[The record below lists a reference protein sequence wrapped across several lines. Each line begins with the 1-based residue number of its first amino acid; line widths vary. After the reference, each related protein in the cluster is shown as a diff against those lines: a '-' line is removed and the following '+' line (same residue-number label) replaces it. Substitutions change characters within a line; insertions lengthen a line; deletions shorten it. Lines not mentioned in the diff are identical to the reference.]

1 MKRTLNYTK
10 REKIS
15 RGDISIRLF
24 NAEDGVQAFEAEV
37 RLARY
42 AFPRGAKVVLEAY
55 YRGALMRFPLG
66 VISSTKDRNIYRCQ
80 EALTELHDPQVNFR
94 VKVVDEQQAF
104 GLLVGLADRL
114 HVLNETSA
122 SVTRVGL
129 LPVQF
134 TDLGEQIWKLEISDD
149 GSQPTLLINNTLQM
163 ERMPI
168 AEMLRT
174 DPFFLALVYPQVLRQ
189 ILNHALAS
197 GTDDEESWETDWLR
211 FAEQIAD
218 RRRPAESDDADLSQW
233 VEDAVEAFCRA
244 NTIRAR
250 LEQYYQ
256 NDQD

>member
-15 RGDISIRLF
+15 RGDIDIRLF
-24 NAEDGVQAFEAEV
+24 SAEGGVQAFEAKV
-37 RLARY
+37 RLANY
-42 AFPRGAKVVLEAY
+42 SFPRGAKVILEAY
-55 YRGALMRFPLG
+55 YRGAMMRFPLG
-66 VISSTKDRNIYRCQ
+66 TISSAKDRNIYHCQ
-80 EALTELHDPQVNFR
+80 EELTELHDPQVNFR

-122 SVTRVGL
+122 SATRVGL

-134 TDLGEQIWKLEISDD
+134 RDLGEQIWKLEISDD
-149 GSQPTLLINNTLQM
+149 GTPPTLLVNSMLQM

-174 DPFFLALVYPQVLRQ
+174 DPFFLALVFPQVLRE
-189 ILNHALAS
+189 IVTHALKS

-211 FAEQIAD
+211 FAEQFAG
-218 RRRPAESDDADLSQW
+218 RRHPVESDDADQPQW
-233 VEDAVEAFCRA
+233 VEDTVEAFCRT

-250 LEQYYQ
+250 LERYYQ
-256 NDQD
+256 NDQE